1 MEKKGLFKEGIVN
14 KISNEKVD
22 FFRLGP
28 KNKWEDSLEKN
39 IQKELED
46 TFKKEMRE
54 LGYL

>member
-1 MEKKGLFKEGIVN
+1 MEKRGLFNEGITN
-14 KISNEKVD
+14 KHSNEKVD

-28 KNKWEDSLEKN
+28 KNKWEDNLEKN

-46 TFKKEMRE
+46 VFKKEMDE